1 VAGICDDATSWTRSR
16 YLRSAPMALV
26 TAIPR
31 SDNLVTLHDGRSL
44 AYAEWGDP
52 VGRPVVLFHGTP
64 GSRLLCPD
72 EDATRTLGV
81 RLFTMDRPGYGRSDP
96 NPNSSLLTWADD
108 YAKVHGLL
116 GLPPCPVVGWSGGG
130 PYALACA
137 VRAPELVSSVGLA
150 ASPGPVDIVPGA
162 RDAFSAH
169 ELRLL
174 ELVSLDRGTAIEGLT
189 QLYRS
194 YADDPGSAFEGFE
207 PGSSDAALIARPE
220 VRDAMVSWIRE
231 GFRNGSAGHIADC
244 LMDGEPWG
252 FSLADVTQEVAVWWG
267 EADTV
272 VARPHAD
279 YLAATIPR
287 STLVTYP
294 GLGHL
299 FPVLKWAEMLAW
311 LP

>member
-1 VAGICDDATSWTRSR
+1 MTGICDDATSPTRVPLPQVR
-16 YLRSAPMALV
+16 PMALV
-26 TAIPR
+26 TAVPR
-31 SDNLVTLHDGRSL
+31 SDGMVTLHDGRAL
-44 AYAEWGDP
+44 AFAEWGDP
-52 VGRPVVLFHGTP
+52 AGRPVVLFHGTP

-72 EDATRTLGV
+72 EGATRTLGI
-81 RLFTMDRPGYGRSDP
+81 RLITMDRPGYGRSDP
-96 NPNSSLLTWADD
+96 NPDSSLLTWADD
-108 YAKVHGLL
+108 YAEVHGLL

-137 VRAPELVSSVGLA
+137 VRAPTLVSSVGLA

-162 RDAFSAH
+162 REAFSAD

-174 ELVSLDRGTAIEGLT
+174 ELVPLDRAAACDGLA
-189 QLYRS
+189 QLYRP
-194 YADDPGSAFEGFE
+194 YADDPASVFEGFE
-207 PGSSDAALIARPE
+207 PGSSDAALLARPE
-220 VRDAMVSWIRE
+220 VRDAMVSWMRE

-252 FSLADVTQEVAVWWG
+252 FSLVDVTQEVAVWWG
-267 EADTV
+267 EADTA
-272 VARPHAD
+272 VARRHTD

-299 FPVLKWAEMLAW
+299 FPVLKWAEMVAW
-311 LP
+311 LH